1 MGGFRLQCL
10 CNENVPSEFGRIV
23 TDIYGGKK
31 RAIWEFPLS
40 FETMKALVNEKTID
54 LPSIALDEIQDKC
67 GRDAL
72 SKAIAMLQLT
82 WFILQIIAR
91 VRQSL
96 AVTALELTTAAL
108 ASLNIAMYISWWSKP
123 TDIVYPTTL
132 KSKKLEIAI
141 RSWKLS
147 SRKLEDTVLI
157 WRNRAARPSHSH
169 GIVIGDKERVNLAS
183 HYWSE
188 FASALAKLVKAC
200 SPRTIGEAL
209 SNAISGLGPQMSH
222 IWLNMSR
229 HDQPSDQNPPTSLR
243 QKIGKTISLLWQAV
257 THIFLA
263 LIYYPIL
270 AILESGKHLTSNA
283 ATEAKGK
290 PGSQDDAQ
298 SGEKSKTDRKKRKR
312 PTPEEVENMTTVEL
326 IIHRH
331 ALRFVMDMVFF
342 CENVASAPF
351 LCLSAF
357 SGAIFGMIHCL
368 AWNFAFP
375 SHVEQILWRTSA
387 SAIAGLCI
395 CITAVALAHI
405 INQVRQ
411 RKDAKATNNPHCQ
424 TSTSKAPDPV
434 IPHGP
439 TKQEDLI
446 EQEYPTEQEDS
457 TKQEDSI
464 KQEDPTRGYTPT
476 EENNPKKE
484 KEGTVITEVAC
495 GVFAICFVLS
505 RLSLL
510 TLSVLGLRD
519 LPASAFDTVQ
529 WAGFIPHI

>member
-10 CNENVPSEFGRIV
+10 CKEKTIVNSNFGRKI
-23 TDIYGGKK
+23 TDIYGGKE
-31 RAIWEFPLS
+31 RDIWELPLS
-40 FETMKALVNEKTID
+40 FETMKALVNGKAID
-54 LPSIALDEIQDKC
+54 IPSIPLDEIQDKC

-91 VRQSL
+91 VRQNL

-132 KSKKLEIAI
+132 RTKKLEDEI
-141 RSWKLS
+141 RSWK
-147 SRKLEDTVLI
+147 RPLEDTVRI
-157 WRNRAARPSHSH
+157 WKRRSAAFRSSSD
-169 GIVIGDKERVNLAS
+169 GVIIRDKERVNLAT
-183 HYWSE
+183 HYWTE
-188 FASALAKLVKAC
+188 FVDALSRLAKAC
-200 SPRTIGEAL
+200 SPTTIFSVLSRTISAFG
-209 SNAISGLGPQMSH
+209 SRVRS
-222 IWLNMSR
+222 IWSEKSQLNQHSKHHTR
-229 HDQPSDQNPPTSLR
+229 ITPSLLR
-243 QKIGKTISLLWQAV
+243 EKIRKTFSLLWQAV

-270 AILESGKHLTSNA
+270 AILQSGKHLKSSSIDVP
-283 ATEAKGK
+283 ESKGE
-290 PGSQDDAQ
+290 PGSQNEAATDA
-298 SGEKSKTDRKKRKR
+298 SGHKVDLDLDPNPNPNPNPKNGLE
-312 PTPEEVENMTTVEL
+312 PTPEEVENMRTFEL
-326 IIHRH
+326 MINSL

-342 CENVASAPF
+342 CEDVASAPF

-395 CITAVALAHI
+395 FVTTVALVHI
-405 INQVRQ
+405 INQARQ
-411 RKDAKATNNPHCQ
+411 RKDAKLSKPTCQ
-424 TSTSKAPDPV
+424 TSTSKTSDPD
-434 IPHGP
+434 IAHEP
-439 TKQEDLI
+439 TKRKDTI
-446 EQEYPTEQEDS
+446 GDKSPTKEYDPTKEDS
-457 TKQEDSI
+457 A
-464 KQEDPTRGYTPT
+464 
-476 EENNPKKE
+476 KKE
-484 KEGTVITEVAC
+484 KENIDITEVAC
-495 GVFAICFVLS
+495 SVFAICFVLS

-519 LPASAFDTVQ
+519 LPDSAFDTVQ